1 MLEGIGVFIKV
12 LKSKIHRA
20 AVTETNLEYTGSI
33 TIDQELMEAVGLREQ
48 ELVLVANLNNGTR
61 HETYVQVGK
70 KGSGV
75 ICLNGAAARLA
86 CVGDRVIIM
95 GFGYYGAD
103 EQIRPAKI
111 IMVDQKNQIIS

>member
-1 MLEGIGVFIKV
+1 MFIKV

-33 TIDQELMEAVGLREQ
+33 TVDQELIEKVGMRAQ

-61 HETYVQVGK
+61 HETYLQVGK

-86 CVGDRVIIM
+86 CQGDRVIIM
-95 GFGYYGAD
+95 SFGYYESD
-103 EQIRPAKI
+103 EEIPAAKVV
-111 IMVDQKNQIIS
+111 MVDEKNQIIS

>member
-1 MLEGIGVFIKV
+1 MFIKV

-20 AVTETNLEYTGSI
+20 AVTQTSLEYTGSI
-33 TIDQELMEAVGLREQ
+33 TIDQELADAVGIREQ
-48 ELVLVANLNNGTR
+48 ELVLVANINNGTR
-61 HETYVQVGK
+61 HETYAQLGK

-95 GFGYYGAD
+95 SFGYYETD
-103 EQIRPAKI
+103 EQIAPAKI
-111 IMVDQKNQIIS
+111 VMVDEKNQIIS

>member
-1 MLEGIGVFIKV
+1 MFIKV

-33 TIDQELMEAVGLREQ
+33 TIDQELLEKVGLREQ

-86 CVGDRVIIM
+86 CAGDRVIIM
-95 GFGYYGAD
+95 GFGYYASD
-103 EQIRPAKI
+103 EDIPAAKVV
-111 IMVDQKNQIIS
+111 MVNEKNEIIS

>member
-1 MLEGIGVFIKV
+1 MFIKV

-33 TIDQELMEAVGLREQ
+33 TIDQELTEAVGLRGQ

-61 HETYVQVGK
+61 HETYVQLGK

-95 GFGYYGAD
+95 SFGYYGTE
-103 EQIRPAKI
+103 EQIPPAKVV
-111 IMVDQKNQIIS
+111 MVDEKNQIIS

>member
-1 MLEGIGVFIKV
+1 MFIKV

-33 TIDQELMEAVGLREQ
+33 TIDQELTDAVGMREQ

-61 HETYVQVGK
+61 HETYVQLGK

-86 CVGDRVIIM
+86 CVTDRVIIM
-95 GFGYYGAD
+95 GFGYYADD
-103 EQIRPAKI
+103 EQIPLAKVV
-111 IMVDQKNQIIS
+111 MLNEKNQVIS

>member
-1 MLEGIGVFIKV
+1 MFIKV

-20 AVTETNLEYTGSI
+20 AVTETHLEYSGSI
-33 TIDQELMEAVGLREQ
+33 TVDEELMEKVGMREQ

-61 HETYVQVGK
+61 HETYLQVGK

-95 GFGYYGAD
+95 SFGYYASD
-103 EQIRPAKI
+103 EEIAAAKVVV
-111 IMVDQKNQIIS
+111 VDEKNQIIS

>member
-1 MLEGIGVFIKV
+1 MLIKV

-20 AVTETNLEYTGSI
+20 VVTETSLEYVGSI
-33 TIDQELMEAVGLREQ
+33 TIAADLVEACGLREHEQ
-48 ELVLVANLNNGTR
+48 VLVANINNGTR

-70 KGSGV
+70 GGSGV

-95 GFGYYGAD
+95 GFGHYESDKA
-103 EQIRPAKI
+103 IAKPKI
-111 IMVDQKNQIIS
+111 IMLNENNQIVS

>member
-1 MLEGIGVFIKV
+1 MFIKV

-33 TIDQELMEAVGLREQ
+33 TIDQELADAVGLRAQ

-61 HETYVQVGK
+61 HETYVQMGK

-86 CVGDRVIIM
+86 CTGDRVIIM
-95 GFGYYGAD
+95 AFGYYADD
-103 EQIRPAKI
+103 EQIPPAKLV
-111 IMVDQKNQIIS
+111 MLNEKNQVIS